1 MYVIRHS
8 QVTDEHVIKAIE
20 GHQVLC
26 GVMDKSADL
35 HRQMQD
41 LMKALAGLETEAPV
55 AFTEVQA
62 RTRYVPTVILLGK
75 TGEQEKKATRFL
87 ASRFYGEQLYLFTS
101 VMPFCGA
108 LSTSLFTVRV
118 KSPPVCQQPVDTAF
132 YVSTC
137 ASLIN
142 LLVC

>member
-26 GVMDKSADL
+26 GVMDKGADM
-35 HRQMQD
+35 HRQLQD
-41 LMKALAGLETEAPV
+41 LMKALEGLETEAP
-55 AFTEVQA
+55 ASFTEVQA

-75 TGEQEKKATRFL
+75 TADKEKKANRFL
-87 ASRFYGEQLYLFTS
+87 ASRFYGEQLYLFIS

-108 LSTSLFTVRV
+108 LSTSLLTVRV
-118 KSPPVCQQPVDTAF
+118 SPLSVN
-132 YVSTC
+132 
-137 ASLIN
+137 SL
-142 LLVC
+142 LTPRSMF